1 MAKCKVM
8 AQNIL
13 PMVICMKDHGPKI
26 NLMELVSSLKP
37 VTAPVNR
44 ENGKWANYRLHIHC
58 LNIDIKKEW
67 LMYLGKE

>member
-1 MAKCKVM
+1 M

-13 PMVICMKDHGPKI
+13 LMVIYMKDNGAKI
-26 NLMELVSSLKP
+26 NLMELVSSLKL
-37 VTAPVNR
+37 VTAPVNK
-44 ENGKWANYRLHIHC
+44 ENGKWANYNIHIHC